1 MRFISVLIIFSLF
14 TFMFGCRSGG
24 RLPTPAETTVRRVH
38 MASLVP
44 TVETSTDQLCRNYS
58 DAEPAA
64 DTTGSPRHTLR
75 VQVPV
80 TNYPV
85 SVILFG
91 GHDPRE
97 VPLLASAE
105 ARLLTSP
112 YPCDL
117 GFNELDIRHSGTP
130 AVLSM
135 HQFPATDGHSD
146 TTTLTQP
153 ISVRYDGVEI
163 AATPRCRGDQHSFCL
178 YFLGNTPIPPQFSFD
193 PNAATQTPQ

>member
-1 MRFISVLIIFSLF
+1 MVRFISVLMIFSLF
-14 TFMFGCRSGG
+14 VFGCRSGG
-24 RLPTPAETTVRRVH
+24 GLPAPAETAVRRAH

-44 TVETSTDQLCRNYS
+44 TVETSADQLCRNYS

-80 TNYPV
+80 TNHPV
-85 SVILFG
+85 SVLLFG

-97 VPLLASAE
+97 APLLASAE
-105 ARLLTSP
+105 ARVLTSP

-117 GFNELDIRHSGTP
+117 GFNEVDIRQSGTP

-153 ISVRYDGVEI
+153 ISVRYDGTEI
-163 AATPRCRGDQHSFCL
+163 AATPRCRGDQHNLCL